1 MELLIR
7 ELMPTGMVLSLP
19 EKVLRWTAGPLFHVG
34 CYPKINESH
43 ATWHPR
49 LFALQPE
56 ANVHLHCAFCG
67 KKYTTNLDP
76 VDEML
81 VLWADEGVPCVGRIH
96 VQPKV
101 FTCTHLA
108 KLVYVVKGAA
118 RGCTQGSA
126 HLRDTKLK
134 SCLGF

>member
-1 MELLIR
+1 MQHG
-7 ELMPTGMVLSLP
+7 T
-19 EKVLRWTAGPLFHVG
+19 
-34 CYPKINESH
+34 H
-43 ATWHPR
+43 AY
-49 LFALQPE
+49 
-56 ANVHLHCAFCG
+56 LHYNLKQTCICTVRAAR
-67 KKYTTNLDP
+67 KQYTTNLDA

-134 SCLGF
+134 SRLRF